1 MDIVYANQISF
12 TFSENEVFLRFATIH
27 PTYDISGKPTESP
40 TVSNERVVLL
50 TKDAYEA
57 ATLYYQQGLNT
68 EQTAALSTE
77 TLKMA
82 KIAGIDYST
91 AANAMTVAVRAFKL
105 EMTDAQG

>member
-1 MDIVYANQISF
+1 MDIVYANQISL

-57 ATLYYQQGLNT
+57 LKSLVNQEIPENK
-68 EQTAALSTE
+68 EQS
-77 TLKMA
+77 
-82 KIAGIDYST
+82 
-91 AANAMTVAVRAFKL
+91 NA
-105 EMTDAQG
+105 DIS